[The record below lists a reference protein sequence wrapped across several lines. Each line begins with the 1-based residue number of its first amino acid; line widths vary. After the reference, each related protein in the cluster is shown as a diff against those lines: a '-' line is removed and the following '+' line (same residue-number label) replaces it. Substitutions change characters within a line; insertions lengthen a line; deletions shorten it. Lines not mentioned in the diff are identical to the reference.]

1 MMGNLILLTH
11 LTLIIH
17 LVSLTLKTTESS
29 KDRLHPIICQKKL
42 NIYTNG
48 ASGVT
53 SEI

>member
-11 LTLIIH
+11 LTLIH

-29 KDRLHPIICQKKL
+29 KDRLHPIICQTKL